1 MVRGRLILTLPLKP
15 PPFSLHPHPP
25 HITFA
30 YIVQESVAASDTDT
44 VDEGTTSAL
53 ATLQIDCVP
62 ATLQQLQTVVLQHLR
77 ANNAADGDGSFD
89 SPAAQQRKL
98 DVLTARRILSK
109 VITARSLKETA
120 DAMALRGIHA

>member
-1 MVRGRLILTLPLKP
+1 M
-15 PPFSLHPHPP
+15 
-25 HITFA
+25 
-30 YIVQESVAASDTDT
+30 AASETDT
-44 VDEGTTSAL
+44 VDEDTTSAL
-53 ATLQIDCVP
+53 ATLKIDSVP
-62 ATLQQLQTVVLQHLR
+62 ANLQQLQTVVLQHLR
-77 ANNAADGDGSFD
+77 ANNGAESDGSFD

>member
-1 MVRGRLILTLPLKP
+1 M
-15 PPFSLHPHPP
+15 
-25 HITFA
+25 
-30 YIVQESVAASDTDT
+30 AASDTDT